1 MFFNYIQQG
10 TKATWEHQVHY
21 LVFARY
27 IKLDVSIVF
36 GIYKSICID
45 IRSIGSRVFV

>member
-1 MFFNYIQQG
+1 MFFNYVRQG

-27 IKLDVSIVF
+27 IELGVGIVF
-36 GIYKSICID
+36 DIHEPICTS
-45 IRSIGSRVFV
+45 IRSTRVKVFV